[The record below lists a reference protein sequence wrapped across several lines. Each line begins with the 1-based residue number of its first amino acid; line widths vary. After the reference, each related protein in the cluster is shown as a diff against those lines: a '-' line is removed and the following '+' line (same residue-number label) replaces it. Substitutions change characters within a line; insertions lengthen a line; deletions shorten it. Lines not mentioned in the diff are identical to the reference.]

1 MFNHE
6 ELFTIA
12 LQLKDPFFV
21 KSKDFNLEVGE
32 LHLYIDFKIGAKFQC
47 PVCHEDGKPVHD
59 TQDKVWRHLNFF
71 QYKAFIHCRTPR
83 VRCSEHGVRLIE
95 VPWAAPGSGF
105 TLLFEA
111 LVLELA
117 KTMPISKMAQILQEN
132 DTRIWRIIRRY
143 VDDARQKADYTEISA
158 IGIDETSCR
167 KGHNYVTLFV
177 DLDYNRVAH
186 VVPGKDSSTIH
197 SFSGM
202 LSKIGVPARQI
213 LEVCTDMSIP
223 FRKGLQEVFPWA
235 DVTFDKFHVIKA
247 MNDALDKVRR
257 TEQHEEAA
265 LKHSRYLW
273 LHNPGN
279 LKSKQQAML
288 SDLTKMNL
296 KTARAYRIKLSLQD
310 VYNLAFDR
318 KSGEVMLKK
327 WYNWAIRSR
336 IDEVQTFARMIKNNW
351 DGILNYFNR
360 RLTSGIMESIN
371 SVVQSARNRARGYRN
386 VENFITMIYLLGGK
400 LKLKPGAYSMIS
412 PI

>member
-1 MFNHE
+1 
-6 ELFTIA
+6 
-12 LQLKDPFFV
+12 
-21 KSKDFNLEVGE
+21 
-32 LHLYIDFKIGAKFQC
+32 
-47 PVCHEDGKPVHD
+47 
-59 TQDKVWRHLNFF
+59 
-71 QYKAFIHCRTPR
+71 
-83 VRCSEHGVRLIE
+83 
-95 VPWAAPGSGF
+95 
-105 TLLFEA
+105 
-111 LVLELA
+111 
-117 KTMPISKMAQILQEN
+117 MPQ
-132 DTRIWRIIRRY
+132 TCY
-143 VDDARQKADYTEISA
+143 
-158 IGIDETSCR
+158 
-167 KGHNYVTLFV
+167 
-177 DLDYNRVAH
+177 
-186 VVPGKDSSTIH
+186 DS
-197 SFSGM
+197 
-202 LSKIGVPARQI
+202 
-213 LEVCTDMSIP
+213 
-223 FRKGLQEVFPWA
+223 RKGLQEAFPWA

-257 TEQHEEAA
+257 AEQHEEAA

-273 LHNPGN
+273 LHNPSN
-279 LKSKQQAML
+279 LKSSQQAML

-336 IDEVQTFARMIKNNW
+336 IDEVQTFARMVKNNW